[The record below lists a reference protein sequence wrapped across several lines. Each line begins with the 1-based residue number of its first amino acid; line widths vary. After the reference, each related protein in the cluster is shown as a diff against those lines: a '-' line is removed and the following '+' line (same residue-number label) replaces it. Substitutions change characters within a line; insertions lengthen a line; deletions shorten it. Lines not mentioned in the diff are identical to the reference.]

1 MPATSSYSTWY
12 DRSSAFDVDGTRYSH
27 IIDATTGRPVT
38 HDTASVTVMT
48 DNAMLADAWATA
60 LLVLGRERG
69 LKIANDRDMA
79 VLFIDRD
86 GAGGK
91 SGFKTTA
98 SDRFAQLT
106 A

>member
-1 MPATSSYSTWY
+1 MGMATSGDYRNFFDY
-12 DRSSAFDVDGTRYSH
+12 DGKRYSH

-38 HDTASVTVMT
+38 HDTASVTVLT
-48 DNAMLADAWATA
+48 ENAMLADAWATA

-69 LKIANDRDMA
+69 LEIANEREMA

-86 GAGGK
+86 AGNTT
-91 SGFKTTA
+91 SGFKTIA
-98 SDRFAQLT
+98 SERFAALT